1 MSSSA
6 RYIVFVAGLLGV
18 LAMFQP
24 LMKIGRYKLRTEVSA
39 YDLSFGLEKTH
50 KALNAKLPFLIDR
63 RIPPDVKQARE
74 DIKVVM
80 DASKFAALAFIP
92 AGVLLLIGSI
102 AMLRKRL
109 NKPLAALCVLFGLAS
124 AAAYV
129 GLKYGIAYGE
139 QEEPIIKRVSIEL
152 LIGAKVL
159 VAGGIASVIAGLATL
174 FTKAADR
181 PGSPP
186 AR

>member
-1 MSSSA
+1 MTSSA
-6 RYIVFVAGLLGV
+6 RYIVLIAGLLGV

-50 KALNAKLPFLIDR
+50 KALNAKLPFVIDR
-63 RIPPDVKQARE
+63 RIPPDVKQARD

-80 DASKFAALAFIP
+80 DASQFAALAFIP
-92 AGVLLLIGSI
+92 SGLLLLVGAI
-102 AMLRKRL
+102 AVLRKRL
-109 NKPLAALCVLFGLAS
+109 NRPLAVLCVLFGLAS

-129 GLKYGIAYGE
+129 GLKYGIVYGE
-139 QEEPIIKRVSIEL
+139 QEEPIIKRVSIDL

-159 VAGGIASVIAGLATL
+159 LAGGVAAVIAGI
-174 FTKAADR
+174 AAVVKPD
-181 PGSPP
+181 PGPQ
-186 AR
+186 

>member
-1 MSSSA
+1 MSASA
-6 RYIVFVAGLLGV
+6 RYIVFIAGLLGV

-24 LMKIGRYKLRTEVSA
+24 LMKIGHYKLRTEVSA

-50 KALNAKLPFLIDR
+50 KALNAKLPFVIGR
-63 RIPPDVKQARE
+63 RIPPDVRQARE

-92 AGVLLLIGSI
+92 AGMLLLIGAI
-102 AMLRKRL
+102 AVVRKRL
-109 NKPLAALCVLFGLAS
+109 NRPLAALCVLFGLAS
-124 AAAYV
+124 AAAYI

-139 QEEPIIKRVSIEL
+139 HEEPIIKRMSIEL

-159 VAGGIASVIAGLATL
+159 LAGGVAAVIAGV
-174 FTKAADR
+174 AAVVK
-181 PGSPP
+181 PQ
-186 AR
+186 